1 MYKPSREE
9 IIENFKDQ
17 YELRIIN
24 REISSNETIGK
35 PNLFKLIK
43 KMRAIKKKIDEFDR
57 KLLIDN

>member
-9 IIENFKDQ
+9 ITENFKDQ

-43 KMRAIKKKIDEFDR
+43 KVRAIQKRIDEFDR
-57 KLLIDN
+57 KLIFDN